1 MAVTYGFEK
10 MSVLK
15 LDNDL
20 KKATD
25 AILTEIKGE
34 AGKGATSTFDLTGL
48 RKDPQ
53 KVFGS
58 NIAYFLARK
67 GFGDVA
73 ANFGILDVP
82 YALDH
87 EMAGHKKTTGGVHL
101 LGEDTEP
108 PYYAILVESEDY
120 TTGDPVAFGIFAGTF
135 SRDAYNA
142 ATITDEDFNPEA
154 DEYVCTPIAKTLE
167 GIEKP
172 QIIGFA
178 YGEEEVAELKG
189 LLFGTEPNPPSGEE
203 G

>member
-10 MSVLK
+10 MTVLR

-20 KKATD
+20 KPD
-25 AILTEIKGE
+25 AEAVLTEIKGE

-53 KVFGS
+53 KIFGS
-58 NIAYFLARK
+58 NVAYFLVRK

-82 YALDH
+82 YELDH
-87 EMAGHKKTTGGVHL
+87 EMAGHKKTAGGVHL

-108 PYYAILVESEDY
+108 PYYAALIESEDY
-120 TTGDPVAFGIFAGTF
+120 TTGTPVAFGIFAGTF
-135 SRDAYNA
+135 GRDAYNA

-154 DEYVCTPIAKTLE
+154 DEYVCTPIAKALT
-167 GIEKP
+167 GVEKP
-172 QIIGFA
+172 QVVGFA
-178 YGEEEVAELKG
+178 YGEEELTELKE
-189 LLFGTEPNPPSGEE
+189 LLFGPAPTEGGTGE
-203 G
+203 

>member
-10 MSVLK
+10 MTILR
-15 LDNDL
+15 LDNSL

-25 AILTEIKGE
+25 ATQIEIKGE
-34 AGKGATSTFDLTGL
+34 SEKGATASFDLTGL

-58 NIAYFLARK
+58 NVAYFLARK
-67 GFGDVA
+67 GFGAVA

-82 YALDH
+82 YVLDH

-108 PYYAILVESEDY
+108 PYYAVLVESEDY
-120 TTGDPVAFGIFAGTF
+120 STGEPIGFGIFAGTF
-135 SRDAYNA
+135 AREAYNA
-142 ATITDEDFNPEA
+142 ATITDEDFTPA
-154 DEYVCTPIAKTLE
+154 PDDYVCTPIAKTIV
-167 GIEKP
+167 GVDKP

-178 YGEEEVAELKG
+178 YGDAELTELKN
-189 LLFGTEPNPPSGEE
+189 LLWGTTTP
-203 G
+203 